1 MVGQGCVLLCES
13 GNKRRQCMH
22 SEDGKQYYS
31 FDQVFSI
38 TSGPECSIVRERA
51 AQRERAQ

>member
-31 FDQVFSI
+31 FDQVVSI
-38 TSGPECSIVRERA
+38 TRGPECSIVRERA